1 MQSIDSLREL
11 NSKLLAEIAE
21 LRKKSAEIPELKE
34 KLLKFAKIE
43 AGMRNQPINRATSD
57 NTNIKSI
64 EERETDI
71 FLVEV
76 YKKSVSN
83 EIWQKNREKKLLH
96 ESAIQDSSSVTK
108 KSQSHKKREAENIVQ
123 NVFDFTTSAP
133 EKNHE
138 TEISMTGHHEKSDT
152 DDPQTV
158 EFMNEYKVG
167 KKKAKG
173 MIYDNLTKLLPPS
186 TKRNTILKQTQRAR
200 SLFEKIGIDKI
211 KYITTYS
218 ANSISELSDSQIQT
232 IIDYFSENPNTELS
246 NGVSKGPDQDSPIID
261 SEEEILN
268 HQDNILEEQAKPLVS
283 AIQAK
288 VNNYDDDVYFDEVND
303 VVSSE
308 PDNTHTNDN
317 PDSDDSEE
325 EMPDESDDRYGEYNE
340 YSERDRGYYYR
351 DGRCERRGSPMMSPI
366 ISLVTA

>member
-21 LRKKSAEIPELKE
+21 LRKKSAEIPELRE

-57 NTNIKSI
+57 NINIKSI

-173 MIYDNLTKLLPPS
+173 
-186 TKRNTILKQTQRAR
+186 
-200 SLFEKIGIDKI
+200 IDKI

-232 IIDYFSENPNTELS
+232 IIDYFSENPNTE
-246 NGVSKGPDQDSPIID
+246 GASK
-261 SEEEILN
+261 
-268 HQDNILEEQAKPLVS
+268 ALVS

-288 VNNYDDDVYFDEVND
+288 VNNYNDDVYFDEVND

-308 PDNTHTNDN
+308 SDNTHCENKILSVYQVFNSISVYQISYIGISNISISRLDCNDD

-340 YSERDRGYYYR
+340 YSEHDRGYYYR
-351 DGRCERRGSPMMSPI
+351 DGRCKRRGSPMVSPI

>member
-152 DDPQTV
+152 DDPQ
-158 EFMNEYKVG
+158 
-167 KKKAKG
+167 
-173 MIYDNLTKLLPPS
+173 
-186 TKRNTILKQTQRAR
+186 RAR

-288 VNNYDDDVYFDEVND
+288 KNHWTPQLSVSLLEELLGESITELCEIVYLFSN
-303 VVSSE
+303 
-308 PDNTHTNDN
+308 H
-317 PDSDDSEE
+317 
-325 EMPDESDDRYGEYNE
+325 
-340 YSERDRGYYYR
+340 
-351 DGRCERRGSPMMSPI
+351 
-366 ISLVTA
+366 ISGLAEHISCADAGLFTKPGWFVFYKAIY